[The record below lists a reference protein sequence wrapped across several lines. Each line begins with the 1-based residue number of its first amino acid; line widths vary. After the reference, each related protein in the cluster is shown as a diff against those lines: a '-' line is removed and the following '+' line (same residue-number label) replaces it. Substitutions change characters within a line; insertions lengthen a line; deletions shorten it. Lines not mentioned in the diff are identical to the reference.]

1 MKHIHVLVMLI
12 SIVISGA
19 AYADR
24 PLDPSDPVAQY
35 NLAREYAD
43 PNNAKHD
50 MTKALYWFEKA
61 GHQGHI
67 RAQKAV
73 GHIYRYGKGV
83 EKDTAR
89 ALRWYQMPSTFIMNG
104 IKTVGGTREDVDD
117 MRQTSIELMVE
128 QKKAR
133 DAQPK
138 KEMTAYELG
147 EAIGAIMKNTQE
159 SRAKYSNIET
169 PKHADDLSPAVRAC
183 REEAMRY
190 IIECK
195 KVTDFQNCEPWGCPE
210 IIDCDDRLTRCD
222 DHGAP
227 YNTSNVFY
235 CDKRNWKTRDESLE
249 VVLRETCPVK

>member
-1 MKHIHVLVMLI
+1 MKSIFVLIILI
-12 SIVISGA
+12 CVSFIGA
-19 AYADR
+19 AYAER

-50 MTKALYWFEKA
+50 MAKALYWFEKA
-61 GHQGHI
+61 GHKGHI
-67 RAQKAV
+67 RAQKEV
-73 GHIYRYGKGV
+73 GDIYRYGKGV
-83 EKDTAR
+83 EIDTAR
-89 ALRWYQMPSTFIMNG
+89 ARRWYEMPSTFIMNG

-117 MRQTSIELMVE
+117 MRQTSIELMVQ

-159 SRAKYSNIET
+159 SRAKYSDIET

-183 REEAMRY
+183 REEAMKY
-190 IIECK
+190 IISCAK
-195 KVTDFQNCEPWGCPE
+195 ITDTQNCEMTGCPE
-210 IIDCDDRLTRCD
+210 IIDCDDRLTKCD

-227 YNTSNVFY
+227 YDTSETFY
-235 CDKRNWKTRDESLE
+235 CDKRNWRTRDVSLE
-249 VVLRETCPVK
+249 NVLQATCSEQ